1 MSDLVDKLS
10 GYARYHRD
18 PRNLVT
24 HMFGVPMI
32 LLGTA
37 ALLSR
42 PGLAAAPHLLNPAVL
57 TLVVLAAYY
66 LRIDRRLGLV
76 ITLLLV
82 LLALLGRGIADMA
95 MPIWLGLGFG
105 LLLVGWVLQLWGH
118 AFEGRKPAFLDDI
131 QQLLIGPLFVVA
143 EIGFRLGR
151 GQRLRAATEQRAGP
165 ARLSIKEPQ
174 PRAGP

>member
-1 MSDLVDKLS
+1 MSHLVDKLS

-24 HMFGVPMI
+24 HMFGIPMI

-57 TLVVLAAYY
+57 ALVILAAYY

-76 ITLLLV
+76 MTLLLV
-82 LLALLGRGIADMA
+82 ALALLGRGIADMA
-95 MPIWLGLGFG
+95 MPIWLGLGLG

-118 AFEGRKPAFLDDI
+118 VFESRKPAFLDDI
-131 QQLLIGPLFVVA
+131 QQLLIGPLFVVTD
-143 EIGFRLGR
+143 IGFRLGR
-151 GQRLRAATEQRAGP
+151 DQRLREAIEHRAGRIRRRDAE
-165 ARLSIKEPQ
+165 ARPGL
-174 PRAGP
+174 